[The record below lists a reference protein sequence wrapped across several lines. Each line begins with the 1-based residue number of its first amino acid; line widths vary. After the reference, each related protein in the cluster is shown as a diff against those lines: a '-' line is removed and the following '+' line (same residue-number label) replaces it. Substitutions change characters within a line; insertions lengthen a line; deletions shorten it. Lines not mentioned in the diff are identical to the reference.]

1 MSLHILFF
9 HPLLKCSK
17 QQFWFHFTVDLM
29 FPLHLVEK
37 HCKKSCDGL
46 SMMHP
51 VLLYRD
57 IKQEDFQDYYLKLWW
72 QLEANNQ

>member
-1 MSLHILFF
+1 
-9 HPLLKCSK
+9 
-17 QQFWFHFTVDLM
+17 M

-72 QLEANNQ
+72 QLEAKNQWGGEINIRLTQLDVLI

>member
-1 MSLHILFF
+1 
-9 HPLLKCSK
+9 
-17 QQFWFHFTVDLM
+17 M

-46 SMMHP
+46 SMMHL

-72 QLEANNQ
+72 QLEANNQWGGEINIRLTQAVVQLDVLI